1 MRIFKAPYQKNDLK
15 KMKKRR
21 RRRRSRVW
29 TWRRVICTAAAAA
42 ATSGWLEV
50 PCMMPCNTPL
60 YKSMWRLFSLIS
72 ACTRHYLI
80 LIWTLFSLSFPSS
93 SALGFFSRHL
103 FFHQKCTGYLLM
115 LQSLSCI
122 KPSKCGECLRNR
134 KKKTHFFW
142 RITACQKKSFGLYNT
157 HWCMV
162 SLTNCL
168 QLWRNFRSRRTKT
181 TELLLV
187 FVELTTLTWCMDEQL
202 DKRDKKAEKKI
213 DLKKRHHHHITSE
226 KTMSFLHLD

>member
-21 RRRRSRVW
+21 RRRRRSRVR
-29 TWRRVICTAAAAA
+29 TWRRVICTAAAAAA

-134 KKKTHFFW
+134 KKKHT
-142 RITACQKKSFGLYNT
+142 SFGGSRHVKRRVLAYT
-157 HWCMV
+157 IPIGAWCRYQIACSCGGTSGAAGRRRRSS
-162 SLTNCL
+162 SLSL
-168 QLWRNFRSRRTKT
+168 S
-181 TELLLV
+181 
-187 FVELTTLTWCMDEQL
+187 
-202 DKRDKKAEKKI
+202 
-213 DLKKRHHHHITSE
+213 S
-226 KTMSFLHLD
+226 